1 MLIAIGCGAPAHDTP
16 PPAAP
21 PPAPAAPAPHAAPP
35 DAAPPADAPALSRSF
50 VEVELGL
57 DLRALPT
64 HSTPGMIDMYV
75 LGQGDDLRNLAPA
88 GVAVEIRHV
97 PGWGVL
103 YARFRAP
110 DPAVARDACAK
121 TVAAYLAHAPDL
133 PVIHTP
139 GAQVTTPCHDAT
151 E

>member
-1 MLIAIGCGAPAHDTP
+1 MAIGCGTP
-16 PPAAP
+16 PRPA
-21 PPAPAAPAPHAAPP
+21 PPAPAPAPSHT
-35 DAAPPADAPALSRSF
+35 F

-64 HSTPGMIDMYV
+64 HSRPDMIDMYV
-75 LGQGDDLRNLAPA
+75 LGQGDDLRKLAPA
-88 GVAVEIRHV
+88 GVDVEIRHV
-97 PGWGVL
+97 PGAGVL

-110 DPAVARDACAK
+110 DPAVTRAACTR
-121 TVAAYLAHAPDL
+121 TVTAYLAQAPDL

-139 GAQVTTPCHDAT
+139 GVQMTTPCHDAS